1 MGTQLEAS
9 EVLRGSWALPSAGPK
24 ANTALNRNKS
34 QHYLR
39 NIQPGPKSQ
48 TGTCLRSS
56 AVQTGA

>member
-9 EVLRGSWALPSAGPK
+9 EVLRGSWVLPSAGPK
-24 ANTALNRNKS
+24 ANTALIGTKAK
-34 QHYLR
+34 HYLR

-48 TGTCLRSS
+48 TGTCLGSS